1 MKQPDVVCNTCGT
14 KYGNWWKDGYSGPEH
29 HCATYYEKT
38 CDVCG
43 QVAICTEARD
53 FGYLDAAWEQHKE
66 IV

>member
-1 MKQPDVVCNTCGT
+1 MKQPDVVCNACGT

-29 HCATYYEKT
+29 HCATYYEET
-38 CDVCG
+38 CGVCG
-43 QVAICTEARD
+43 QVTTCTEARD